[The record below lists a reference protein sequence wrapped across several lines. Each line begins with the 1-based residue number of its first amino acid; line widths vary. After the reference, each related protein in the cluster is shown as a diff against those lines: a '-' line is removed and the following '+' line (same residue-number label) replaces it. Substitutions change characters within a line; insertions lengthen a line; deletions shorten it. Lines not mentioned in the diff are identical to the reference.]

1 MKAGT
6 KTLSVTAAAIGSNQ
20 PAGRV
25 YVQADPA
32 NSINAVI
39 GDALTQTYVLA
50 PGDSVALDV
59 GDVGLIFAKAASAGT
74 PIVNWIEVP

>member
-6 KTLSVTAAAIGSNQ
+6 KTLTTTAAAIGTNQ
-20 PAGRV
+20 STGRV

-39 GDALTQTYVLA
+39 GDSLTQPYVLT
-50 PGDSVALDV
+50 PGSNVVLDV
-59 GDVGLIFAKAASAGT
+59 GDVGLIYAKAASAGS